1 MEFSWFCVG
10 LGPGAFR
17 GSVPLQPRRISIMR
31 AVAYQTPR
39 PIDAVDA
46 LVDVELPR
54 PVPAGRDL
62 LVAVRAVS
70 VNPVDT
76 KVRRSVQPGPGDWK
90 VLGWD
95 AAGV

>member
-1 MEFSWFCVG
+1 
-10 LGPGAFR
+10 
-17 GSVPLQPRRISIMR
+17 MR
-31 AVAYQTPR
+31 AVAYQTPH
-39 PIDAVDA
+39 PIDAADA

-76 KVRRSVQPGPGDWK
+76 KVRRNVQPGPGDRGFSLSG
-90 VLGWD
+90 VGGGS
-95 AAGV
+95 AGGPA